1 MRQHET
7 KHYRVTTKHPRGW
20 QDGAHEF
27 RVSTT
32 HAAGD
37 DGSGTMPLAWYA
49 VAPRFGCSKNY
60 MSPTL
65 AIRAMCA
72 EHACEVVSL
81 VEYDPAS
88 EARDARQANERKIVA
103 RAIADLITAGYYLA
117 WYDVTDGPAHT
128 DQAALMAEYAACDDM
143 VLNVCNS
150 PTLALRN
157 GWVQFV
163 YGNDDGSTVLC
174 DYTVNLESA
183 LAGAIALSDEIA
195 G

>member
-1 MRQHET
+1 MVKHET
-7 KHYRVTTKHPRGW
+7 KHYRVTTKHPKGW

-32 HAAGD
+32 HAAND

-49 VAPRFGCSKNY
+49 VAPKFGCSKNY

-72 EHACEVVSL
+72 DHACEVVSL
-81 VEYDPAS
+81 VEIDPAS
-88 EARDARQANERKIVA
+88 EKRQANERKIVA
-103 RAIADLITAGYYLA
+103 RAIADLISAGYWLA
-117 WYDVTDGPAHT
+117 WYDVTDRAT
-128 DQAALMAEYAACDDM
+128 RDADALMADYAACDDM
-143 VLNVCNS
+143 ILNVCNGMS
-150 PTLALRN
+150 CPRF

-163 YGNDDGSTVLC
+163 YGNDDGSTVIS
-174 DYTVNLESA
+174 DYTTNLESA
-183 LAGAIALSDEIA
+183 LAGADKLADILAA